1 MKNKWLIALLAAF
14 MCLFTVA
21 CADDGSGTSS
31 VKESV
36 STSENGE
43 KESAETVDYSTYGSF
58 WMRGHDYKTMP
69 VAVYNALPN
78 MRSGY
83 TYDYLANAESTIKAY
98 SEAGVNALYGLYEL
112 CTLKGVETALD
123 LCYDRNIAY
132 LVNMGDAAN
141 LADSSAGLHNLD
153 RVKYHDAFAGVM
165 ASDEPGR
172 TMFENLGKSF
182 TVLDRYIDGVAD
194 GVLWHANLFPTY
206 ASQRQLYNRI
216 NDGDLPEGGYTYE
229 EYLSDFISE
238 VKPKILSYDFYP
250 CRGREGSLSG
260 GYFENMAIIRKT
272 AAQANIP
279 FWVYIQSCSFGG
291 NTRVPTEGDI
301 LWQVNTALCYGAK
314 GIQYFCGVTPSDGGG
329 ESFVGCYFDRDGN
342 KTEIYDYAK
351 RANIQ
356 IAAIDEVLMCSRFKG
371 IIVSGSTPWGEAAD
385 SGIAE
390 EDILNEYGVLK
401 SVDATHAL
409 TGCFDY
415 NGKNAY
421 YLVNDS
427 SHEEDDATISFSSSV
442 NGYYVQNGVKKTFS
456 GDMLSLSLTAGEGA
470 LIVAE

>member
-1 MKNKWLIALLAAF
+1 MIFSAA
-14 MCLFTVA
+14 A
-21 CADDGSGTSS
+21 CSGGGSESFS

-36 STSENGE
+36 SESENNE
-43 KESAETVDYSTYGSF
+43 KESSATVDYSTYDSF

-69 VAVYNALPN
+69 VAVFNALPN

-83 TYDYLANAESTIKAY
+83 TYDYLANAENTIKAY
-98 SEAGVNALYGLYEL
+98 SEAGVNTLYGLYEL

-141 LADSSAGLHNLD
+141 LTDSSAGLHNLD
-153 RVKYHDAFAGVM
+153 RVKYYDAFAGVM
-165 ASDEPGR
+165 ASDEPGK

-182 TVLDRYIDGVAD
+182 TVLDRYMDGVAE

-216 NDGDLPEGGYTYE
+216 NDGELPEGGYTYE
-229 EYLSDFISE
+229 EYLSDFIGE
-238 VKPKILSYDFYP
+238 VNPKVLSYDFYP
-250 CRGREGSLSG
+250 CRGKEGSLSG
-260 GYFENMAIIRKT
+260 GYFENMAIIRKY

-279 FWVYIQSCSFGG
+279 FWVYIQACSFGG

-342 KTEIYDYAK
+342 KTPVYDYAK
-351 RANIQ
+351 RANLQ

-371 IIVSGSTPWGEAAD
+371 MIVSGSTPWGEAAD
-385 SGIAE
+385 SGISK
-390 EDILNEYGVLK
+390 EDIVNEYGAIK
-401 SVDATHAL
+401 SVDAAHAL

-427 SHEEDDATISFSSSV
+427 ASEEDAVTISFSSFV
-442 NGYYVQNGVKKTFS
+442 KGYYVQNGEKKTFS
-456 GDMLSLSLTAGEGA
+456 GDTLSFSFTAGEGA
-470 LIVAE
+470 LIVIE

>member
-21 CADDGSGTSS
+21 CTDDGGGTSS

-36 STSENGE
+36 SASESGE

-141 LADSSAGLHNLD
+141 LTESSAGLHNLD

-182 TVLDRYIDGVAD
+182 TVLDRYIDGVAE

-206 ASQRQLYNRI
+206 ASQKQLYNRI

-238 VKPKILSYDFYP
+238 VKPKVLSYDFYA

-329 ESFVGCYFDRDGN
+329 EVFVGCYFDRDGN
-342 KTEIYDYAK
+342 KTAIYDYAK

-371 IIVSGSTPWGEAAD
+371 IIVSGATPWGEAAD

-401 SVDATHAL
+401 SVDAAHAL

-427 SHEEDDATISFSSSV
+427 SHEEDEATISFSSSV
-442 NGYYVQNGVKKTFS
+442 SGYYVQNGVKKTFS
-456 GDMLSLSLTAGEGA
+456 GNTLSLSLTAGEGA

>member
-165 ASDEPGR
+165 ASDEPGEQCLKISASRSPCSTVISTAWQTAFYGTR
-172 TMFENLGKSF
+172 TFFRLTRRKDNF
-182 TVLDRYIDGVAD
+182 T
-194 GVLWHANLFPTY
+194 
-206 ASQRQLYNRI
+206 
-216 NDGDLPEGGYTYE
+216 
-229 EYLSDFISE
+229 
-238 VKPKILSYDFYP
+238 
-250 CRGREGSLSG
+250 
-260 GYFENMAIIRKT
+260 T
-272 AAQANIP
+272 A
-279 FWVYIQSCSFGG
+279 
-291 NTRVPTEGDI
+291 
-301 LWQVNTALCYGAK
+301 
-314 GIQYFCGVTPSDGGG
+314 
-329 ESFVGCYFDRDGN
+329 
-342 KTEIYDYAK
+342 
-351 RANIQ
+351 
-356 IAAIDEVLMCSRFKG
+356 
-371 IIVSGSTPWGEAAD
+371 
-385 SGIAE
+385 
-390 EDILNEYGVLK
+390 
-401 SVDATHAL
+401 
-409 TGCFDY
+409 
-415 NGKNAY
+415 
-421 YLVNDS
+421 
-427 SHEEDDATISFSSSV
+427 
-442 NGYYVQNGVKKTFS
+442 
-456 GDMLSLSLTAGEGA
+456 
-470 LIVAE
+470 